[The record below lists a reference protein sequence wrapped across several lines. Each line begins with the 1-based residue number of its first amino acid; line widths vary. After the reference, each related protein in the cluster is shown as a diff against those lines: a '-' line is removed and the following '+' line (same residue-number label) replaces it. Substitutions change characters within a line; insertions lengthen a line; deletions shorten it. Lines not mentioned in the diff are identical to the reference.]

1 MKLTIKTLYVS
12 TNALYTFS
20 RSTGKRIL
28 TNKARVSK
36 EAIAWEAKAEMK
48 GQKMY
53 TGPIRV
59 ELYLYF
65 PTKQRRDLDNVKALI
80 DAMTGVCWEDDS
92 QIYELVIRKY
102 HDKEN
107 PRVEVLISK
116 A

>member
-1 MKLTIKTLYVS
+1 MKLTIRTPYVS
-12 TNALYTFS
+12 TNALYTNS
-20 RSTGKRIL
+20 RTTGKRIL
-28 TNKARVSK
+28 TSKARVSK

-48 GQKMY
+48 GNRMF

-80 DAMTGVCWEDDS
+80 DAMTGVVWKDDS

-102 HDKEN
+102 HDKED
-107 PRVEVLISK
+107 PRVEVIVGK
-116 A
+116 V